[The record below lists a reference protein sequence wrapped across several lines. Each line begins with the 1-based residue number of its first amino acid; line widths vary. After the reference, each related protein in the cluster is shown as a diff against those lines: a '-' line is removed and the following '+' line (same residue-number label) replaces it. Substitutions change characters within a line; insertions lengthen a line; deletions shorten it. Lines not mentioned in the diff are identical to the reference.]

1 MIGSVRNLRDS
12 IYNEDMFDDEEP
24 CKDNLVEPIP
34 LLRDGWGVHG
44 DYRLVGNGE
53 VTNKFCDKWA
63 CFHGCVNVEK
73 HSHVTLEGIN
83 YVGKI
88 HVNLVRNFCKKPSCP
103 KCFKSGFSVREAG
116 NIEARLVEASKK
128 FGLVEHT
135 ICSVPV
141 KDYGLD
147 YKVLRRK
154 VNKML
159 QSLGIIGHVLIF
171 HGFRYGLGKGWYFS
185 PHWHALGFVLGGYS
199 KCRNCSRKSN
209 CSPICG
215 GFDDL
220 AWKNYLKTEYYT
232 KIMGKRK
239 SIFGT
244 AWYQLNHSSYK
255 VGVKRFHVATWAGC
269 VSYRKLKVTV
279 EHRKRL
285 CPICQEELVRLTYSG
300 GLLFVKNRHSSD
312 YRRSLFPD
320 FKENGVPVWSVY
332 VKSSAVARSS
342 LDFEDAYVSFPS
354 GMPSSVG
361 LSDAEYDK
369 LYDAY
374 VASLDKAVLSK
385 KQFVGGD

>member
-1 MIGSVRNLRDS
+1 MIFLIGSVRNLRDA
-12 IYNEDMFDDEEP
+12 IYYEDIFDDEEP
-24 CKDNLVEPIP
+24 KRDNLVEPIP
-34 LLRDGWGVHG
+34 LLRDGWGSHG

-53 VTNKFCDKWA
+53 VTNKFCGKWVG
-63 CFHGCVNVEK
+63 FNGCVNVGK
-73 HSHVTLEGIN
+73 HNHVTLEGVN
-83 YVGKI
+83 YAGRI
-88 HVNLVRNFCKKPSCP
+88 HVNLKHNFCKKPSCSV
-103 KCFKSGFSVREAG
+103 CFKSGFAVREAG
-116 NIEARLVEASKK
+116 NIKVRLVEASKK
-128 FGLVEHT
+128 FGLVEHI

-239 SIFGT
+239 TIFGS
-244 AWYQLNHSSYK
+244 AWYQLNHASYK

-269 VSYRKLKVTV
+269 VSYRKMKVTKEV
-279 EHRKRL
+279 RKQL
-285 CPICQEELVRLTYSG
+285 CPICSSELVRLVYSG
-300 GLLFVKNRHSSD
+300 VSFPVTDRSSFN

-320 FKENGVPVWSVY
+320 FKENGVPVWSV
-332 VKSSAVARSS
+332 SDEPSAVARGCKITKDGEKSWV
-342 LDFEDAYVSFPS
+342 DYEASFVFGS
-354 GMPSSVG
+354 EIG
-361 LSDAEYDK
+361 LPK
-369 LYDAY
+369 M
-374 VASLDKAVLSK
+374 
-385 KQFVGGD
+385 QNI